1 MGGCAAMYTFWS
13 DGSRPAPSARTAP
26 ATWANGEDTNVAM
39 PAKNTA
45 IPPSTAA
52 THGISS
58 RLRCRFCRITSV
70 AAPVRTVSHR
80 SSDPSWLAQSDV
92 IR

>member
-1 MGGCAAMYTFWS
+1 MYGFCS
-13 DGSRPAPSARTAP
+13 DGSRPAPSAGTAP
-26 ATWANGEDTNVAM
+26 ATCGTAATRTPPSAE
-39 PAKNTA
+39 KKTA

-52 THGISS
+52 TQGISS
-58 RLRCRFCRITSV
+58 RLRWRFWYMTSA
-70 AAPVRTVSHR
+70 AAPGGTVSHS

>member
-1 MGGCAAMYTFWS
+1 
-13 DGSRPAPSARTAP
+13 
-26 ATWANGEDTNVAM
+26 M
-39 PAKNTA
+39 PAKKTA
-45 IPPSTAA
+45 MPPSTAA

-58 RLRCRFCRITSV
+58 RLRCRFWRITIV
-70 AAPVRTVSHR
+70 AAPTRTVTHR